1 MALITDPNITA
12 QIRDLANTGTI
23 DSNQLV
29 TLLNSV
35 LPAGQQIATNAGFTT
50 GVYKRFGDFDKVNA
64 KVEVVTTGLWTG
76 DSGSLTQ
83 FYTASSQTLGTSGYY
98 YTNIYDYNPIAYA
111 DTAEIQYAIAYGH
124 VNGSGSMNLAD
135 NDNALLATKAT
146 YAQYRSMLL
155 DPTDTKFSFE
165 NSSNISTDA
174 NGIYVINVARGRFR
188 EKMDAGN
195 WSLKLQGSNGK
206 FTFIDNSGKKFG
218 DDLGLSG
225 RTFKVVSGSL
235 NLGTESEATIKNTA
249 DTATDLAVGKPAT
262 GEGYGLFY
270 PDRGIIVLN
279 ANAIGSVVG
288 SIDAFRVYTK
298 DGSYLLSGSLSGS
311 INQDREQFN
320 QFRLHKAIEAGGD
333 FEARRTEN
341 ISTQHFFVR
350 ATNRE
355 FNYSN
360 NPTYIDAD
368 GFFIESTFETDPQT
382 YITTI
387 GLYNDANE
395 LIAVAKTSQPIVK
408 SFDKEVLIKV
418 KLSF

>member
-1 MALITDPNITA
+1 MALINDPNVTA
-12 QIRDLANTGTI
+12 QISALANSGTI

-29 TLLNSV
+29 SILNSV
-35 LPAGQQIATNAGFTT
+35 LPAGQQIGTSGLIST
-50 GVYKRFGDFDKVNA
+50 GIYKRFGDFDKVNA
-64 KVEVVTTGLWTG
+64 KIEVVTTGLWSG
-76 DSGSLTQ
+76 DSGSLAQ
-83 FYTASSQTLGTSGYY
+83 FFTASSQTTANSGYY
-98 YTNIYDYNPIAYA
+98 YANVYDYNPVAFS
-111 DTAEIQYAIAYGH
+111 DTAEVQFAIAYGH
-124 VNGSGSMNLAD
+124 VDGSGSMNLAD
-135 NDNALLATKAT
+135 NDASLLATKAT
-146 YAQYRSMLL
+146 YAQYRAMLL

-165 NSSNISTDA
+165 NSSGTLTDA
-174 NGIYVINVARGRFR
+174 NGIYVINIARSRYR

-195 WSLKLQGSNGK
+195 WSLKLAGATGVV
-206 FTFIDNSGKKFG
+206 TTLIDNSGKKFG

-235 NLGTESEATIKNTA
+235 NLGTQNEATVNT
-249 DTATDLAVGKPAT
+249 TT
-262 GEGYGLFY
+262 GSNSQGLGLFY

-279 ANAIGSVVG
+279 AAAVG
-288 SIDAFRVYTK
+288 SIIGNIPNQTIYTK
-298 DGSYLLSGSLSGS
+298 DGAVVISGSVTPSHLQTS
-311 INQDREQFN
+311 EQFN
-320 QFRLHKAIEAGGD
+320 QYRLLSAIKGGGD

-368 GFFIESTFETDPQT
+368 GFFTEGTFETDPQT

-387 GLYNDANE
+387 GLLNDANE
-395 LIAVAKTSQPIVK
+395 MIAVAKTSQPIVK

>member
-1 MALITDPNITA
+1 MALVNDPNITA
-12 QIRDLANTGTI
+12 QIASLANTGTI
-23 DSNQLV
+23 DTNQIV
-29 TLLNSV
+29 AILNTV
-35 LPAGQQIATNAGFTT
+35 LPAGQQIATNAGVTT
-50 GVYKRFGDFDKVNA
+50 GIYKRFGDFDKVNA
-64 KVEVVTTGLWTG
+64 KIEVVTTGLWTN
-76 DSGSLTQ
+76 DSGSLTA
-83 FYTASSQTLGTSGYY
+83 FFTSSQADAKSGKYY
-98 YTNIYDYNPIAYA
+98 YNVYDLNPVSSDVEEVQFAV
-111 DTAEIQYAIAYGH
+111 AYGH
-124 VNGSGSMNLAD
+124 VDGSGSVDLATD
-135 NDNALLATKAT
+135 DNALLPTKAT

-155 DPTDTKFSFE
+155 DPTDPKFSFE
-165 NSSNISTDA
+165 NASGIETDC
-174 NGIYVINVARGRFR
+174 NGIYIINVARNRFR

-195 WSLKLQGSNGK
+195 WSLTLSGSNGK
-206 FTFIDNSGKKFG
+206 FAFIDNSGKKFG

-225 RTFKVVSGSL
+225 RVFKVVSGSL
-235 NLGTESEATIKNTA
+235 NLGTQSEATIKNTA
-249 DTATDLAVGKPAT
+249 DPST

-270 PDRGIIVLN
+270 PDRGVIVLN
-279 ANAIGSVVG
+279 AKAVGTVVG
-288 SIDAFRVYTK
+288 SVWNEALQTVGTLIPSDSTSADQY
-298 DGSYLLSGSLSGS
+298 
-311 INQDREQFN
+311 N
-320 QFRLHKAIEAGGD
+320 HKRMYYAIKHGKD

-368 GFFIESTFETDPQT
+368 GFFVESTFESDPQT

-395 LIAVAKTSQPIVK
+395 CVAVAKTSQPIVK

>member
-311 INQDREQFN
+311 INHDREQFN